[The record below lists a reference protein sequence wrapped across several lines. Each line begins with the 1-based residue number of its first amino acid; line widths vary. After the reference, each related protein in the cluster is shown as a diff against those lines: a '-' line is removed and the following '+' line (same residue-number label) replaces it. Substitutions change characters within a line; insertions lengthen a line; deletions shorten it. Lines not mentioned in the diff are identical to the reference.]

1 MSKGK
6 CENVKK
12 ALRLSIES
20 ELFKSLEPS
29 QLSRSKSD
37 MNLIYVDS
45 SNKTVSSETDM
56 AKTKF
61 SSSNSL
67 SFFSEEDKER
77 ESLKYLKALA
87 KNIKN
92 PIKRTEVRSNTTQN
106 NDTVNK
112 IIIQRRG
119 NIFQT
124 VNDITSSNL
133 FLKLIPCLT
142 EEDFKIELI
151 ECDDEEYRILFPII

>member
-20 ELFKSLEPS
+20 ELLKSPEPIE
-29 QLSRSKSD
+29 LTRSRSD
-37 MNLIYVDS
+37 MNLIFDDLCDKLDPES
-45 SNKTVSSETDM
+45 DISM
-56 AKTKF
+56 ARTKP

-67 SFFSEEDKER
+67 SFVTEEDKER
-77 ESLKYLKALA
+77 QSLKYLKALA

-92 PIKRTEVRSNTTQN
+92 PFKRTEGRAKTSEIKS

-112 IIIQRRG
+112 IIQRRE
-119 NIFQT
+119 NTFKT
-124 VNDITSSNL
+124 VKDIPSSNL
-133 FLKLIPCLT
+133 YLKLIPCLT
-142 EEDFKIELI
+142 EEDFEIELI
-151 ECDDEEYRILFPII
+151 ECDDEEYYY